1 MDLRKTTNQQ
11 GTHNALDSKRVG
23 LGAAKAQNETNVQP
37 GKAQEAA
44 PLKRPAHADRIE
56 LSEAARNHMASNLEG
71 ESLRANLVNELRN
84 AYQDGSLI
92 TQERIERAAHRL
104 LGA

>member
-23 LGAAKAQNETNVQP
+23 LGAAKAQNETTVQSN
-37 GKAQEAA
+37 KAQEAA
-44 PLKRPAHADRIE
+44 ALKRPAHADRIE
-56 LSEAARNHMASNLEG
+56 LSEAARNHMASNQEG
-71 ESLRANLVNELRN
+71 ESLRANLVQELRS
-84 AYQDGSLI
+84 AYEDSSLI
-92 TQERIERAAHRL
+92 TQERIEKAARRL